1 MSSKINGCDIPEDL
15 YYSVEKHVWGKLQD
29 DGIVTVGMTS
39 VAQSLA
45 GKLLYLTPKKVGQ
58 KIAQLKSVATVE
70 SGKYVGPVPAPFS
83 GEITAINEDAVKE
96 VSLINSDPY
105 GKGWVCKIKA
115 DNIEADKKNL
125 LTGKEA
131 VEAYKKKIEADGIKC
146 E

>member
-1 MSSKINGCDIPEDL
+1 MSKVNGCDIPEDL
-15 YYSVEKHVWGKLQD
+15 YYSVEKHVWGKLED
-29 DGIVTVGMTS
+29 DGTVTVGMTS

-45 GKLLYLTPKKVGQ
+45 GKLLYITPKKVGR

-70 SGKYVGPVPAPFS
+70 SGKYVGPVPALFS
-83 GEITAINEDAVKE
+83 GEIVAVNDE
-96 VSLINSDPY
+96 VVENVSIINSDPY

-115 DNIEADKKNL
+115 DNIEEDKKNL
-125 LTGKEA
+125 LIGKEA

>member
-1 MSSKINGCDIPEDL
+1 MSKVNGCDIPEDL
-15 YYSVEKHVWGKLQD
+15 YYSVEKHVWGKLED
-29 DGIVTVGMTS
+29 DGTVTVGMTS

-45 GKLLYLTPKKVGQ
+45 GKLLYITPKKVGR

-70 SGKYVGPVPAPFS
+70 SGKYVGPVPALFS
-83 GEITAINEDAVKE
+83 GEIVAVNDE
-96 VSLINSDPY
+96 VVENVSIINSDPY

-115 DNIEADKKNL
+115 DNIEEDKKNL
-125 LTGKEA
+125 LIGKEE

>member
-1 MSSKINGCDIPEDL
+1 
-15 YYSVEKHVWGKLQD
+15 
-29 DGIVTVGMTS
+29 MTS

-45 GKLLYLTPKKVGQ
+45 GKLLYITPKKVGQ

-83 GEITAINEDAVKE
+83 GEIIAINEDLKAD
-96 VSLINSDPY
+96 VSVINSDPY
-105 GKGWVCKIKA
+105 GKGWVCKIKPS
-115 DNIEADKKNL
+115 DMEAEKPNL

>member
-1 MSSKINGCDIPEDL
+1 MSKLNGCDIPEHL
-15 YYSVEKHVWGKLQD
+15 YYSVEKHVWGKIES
-29 DGIVTVGMTS
+29 DGTVTIGMTS

-45 GKLLYLTPKKVGQ
+45 GKLLYITPKKVGQ

-83 GEITAINEDAVKE
+83 GEIVAINEDLVKD
-96 VSLINSDPY
+96 VSAINTDPY
-105 GKGWVCKIKA
+105 GKGWVCKIKPA
-115 DNIEADKKNL
+115 DAEADKKNL

-131 VEAYKKKIEADGIKC
+131 VDAYKKKIEADGIKC